1 MYQSCIVVWY
11 CYVTIFVSIVSVV
24 DVNYDGTFVVVMLT
38 VGMYTN
44 VVHFIRMYACFVVDS
59 G

>member
-1 MYQSCIVVWY
+1 MVLLRYYI
-11 CYVTIFVSIVSVV
+11 VSIVSVV

-44 VVHFIRMYACFVVDS
+44 VVHFIRMYACSVVDS